1 MEDCMKEKTSKLLKW
16 IGISLLALI
25 IAAVGILYGMF
36 HHEISTIQ
44 SKEKLDEYPLY
55 AMEYDGDYG
64 FDDFLETGASS
75 DKELVDFVVKKL
87 LKGLPIEINIP
98 SLGCSTFL
106 AHNEEGEAIFG
117 RNFDLSYSPA
127 MMVKTKPENAYASIS
142 MVNLGF
148 MGYGEGKLPDSFF
161 SSITSLA
168 APYAPLDGMNEK
180 GLMVGVLL
188 IPTEETN
195 QQSDQVDITTTTAIR
210 MMLDHCATV
219 EEAVAMLKQYDMHSS
234 ANSCYHFHI
243 ADASGDS
250 VIVEYINNEMKLVEP
265 TENYQAATNFLLT
278 PGDYDF
284 GKGQD
289 RYDTLITALQDHKGV
304 LSESESMELLKAVS
318 QEPHTTDNG
327 SVSSTQWSVVYNAK
341 TLEAVV
347 TMGMNYEQTYHFS
360 LMEE

>member
-1 MEDCMKEKTSKLLKW
+1 MNEKTKKLLKW
-16 IGISLLALI
+16 FTISLLTVI
-25 IAAVGILYGMF
+25 IAGVGILYGMF
-36 HHEISTIQ
+36 HNEIATIQ
-44 SKEKLDEYPLY
+44 SKETLDEYPLY
-55 AMEYDGDYG
+55 SMEYKGDYG
-64 FDDFLETGASS
+64 FDEFLETGASNDS
-75 DKELVDFVVKKL
+75 ELVDFVVKRL

-106 AHNEEGEAIFG
+106 AQNEEGSAIFG

-127 MMVKTKPENAYASIS
+127 MMVKTTPEDGYASLS

-188 IPTEETN
+188 IPTKETN
-195 QQSDQVDITTTTAIR
+195 QQSEKVDITTTTAIR
-210 MMLDHCATV
+210 MMLDHCASV
-219 EEAVAMLKQYDMHSS
+219 DEAVEMLKQYDMHSS

-250 VIVEYINNEMKLVEP
+250 VVVEYINDEMKLVEP
-265 TENYQAATNFLLT
+265 TASYQAATNFLLT
-278 PGDYDF
+278 PGDYEF

-289 RYDTLITALQDHKGV
+289 RYETLMTTLEKNKGV
-304 LSESESMELLKAVS
+304 LNETSAMELLKAVS
-318 QEPHTTDNG
+318 QEPHKTDNG
-327 SVSSTQWSVVYNAK
+327 SMSSTQWSVVYDSK

-347 TMGMNYEQTYHFS
+347 SMGMDYEHTYRFS
-360 LMEE
+360 LLEE